1 MWPGLHVPR
10 LADPK
15 GTSRQAPPAANGAA
29 GKAQVL
35 KEGAQ
40 EVLLRISTGGL
51 RDFLLPAGPLEE
63 LSGLSLQGGALREKL
78 RENAVAELPGQ
89 GLNCI
94 EKFGLPGKL
103 PVCIAGKDLEATAKL
118 CESLDL
124 QPALLQGDVGAKLF
138 DPFSDDG
145 KDGYLLPQMMSIVDH
160 GQKVPYLKPR
170 TRLSAKDYAKLSLPG
185 PTRRSK
191 VAAEMGFP
199 AQEPGKAASPLIDDE
214 AALEFKTE
222 KAKAELLRQIDFVVA
237 ESAMGLAG
245 DLLFLE
251 SDWANAP
258 FRSSLQQIAQLGP
271 EFEQVLQQEQSP
283 ELSLVH
289 EELVAS
295 CASVMQEFPSGTI
308 PADRRA
314 EATKEKPGTLRAKA
328 VRIRGSTESAYPFV
342 KALTHQAGSL
352 GQVPPAALKDER
364 LELMD
369 PDGIQE

>member
-10 LADPK
+10 LADPQ
-15 GTSRQAPPAANGAA
+15 GTSRQAPPEANGAA

-51 RDFLLPAGPLEE
+51 RDFLLPAGQLEE
-63 LSGLSLQGGALREKL
+63 LSALSLQGGALREKL

-118 CESLDL
+118 CENLDL

-160 GQKVPYLKPR
+160 GKKVPYLKPR

-271 EFEQVLQQEQSP
+271 EFEQEQSP

-364 LELMD
+364 LQLMD